1 MALSAYRY
9 YRLVFLD
16 TTYTAINEI
25 SMHAAADGSG
35 ANLLSG
41 ATASSNG
48 SFSPSTPSMAIDG
61 NTSTFWESAT
71 STPGNWIAFDL
82 GSAQTVASLKTTST
96 AYPGEVPR
104 NFYFQVS
111 LDGSSWTTIGF
122 FAHGTNGVAHT
133 DKLLDM
139 SRHIAGVSTVSG
151 GGASHRVLIYDW
163 TSGTLVASIV
173 PFSSGAFEFRVAS
186 TNDLLVTHIGPS
198 GFRPLSDGP
207 ITPGV

>member
-16 TTYTAINEI
+16 ATYTTINEI
-25 SMHAAADGSG
+25 SMHTAADGSG

-48 SFSPSTPSMAIDG
+48 SYSTYTPDLAIDG
-61 NTSTFWESAT
+61 NSSTFWESAT
-71 STPGNWIAFDL
+71 SSSGNWIAFDL
-82 GSAQTVASLKTTST
+82 GSAQVVASLKTTST
-96 AYPGEVPR
+96 TYPAEVPR

-111 LDGSSWTTIGF
+111 LDGSSWTTVGSF
-122 FAHGTNGVAHT
+122 VHGTSGVTHT

-151 GGASHRVLIYDW
+151 GGATQRVLIYDW
-163 TSGTLVASIV
+163 ASGTPITSIV